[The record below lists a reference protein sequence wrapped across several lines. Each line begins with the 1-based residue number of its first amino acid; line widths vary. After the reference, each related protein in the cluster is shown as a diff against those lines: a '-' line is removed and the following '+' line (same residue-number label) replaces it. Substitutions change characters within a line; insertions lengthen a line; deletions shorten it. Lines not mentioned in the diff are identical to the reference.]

1 VTPIKAKIEQKPT
14 EQPPQVIPTKTE
26 INKTQAT
33 TTTTVEEKSAQTVA
47 AAMVAPT
54 QAKAKS
60 KKKQAKVEE
69 KPAEALVVAVV
80 PKEEAKVTPPTKVK
94 GKKKQAKVAAAQDS
108 VAAVVMPADETKPA
122 PLKAKSKKKK
132 QANLAAQPLA
142 TTMPK
147 EEEKPVEQAKP
158 ASNPVPSPTKKSG
171 VDPNRFARLE
181 RNPILLYVS
190 AEKYPAHSQRFFDL
204 KTQELWIL
212 QNVKGQSFEKGA
224 FYAVV
229 QEQGNI
235 LGVQRVRQPDVIEVA
250 PLADF
255 FFSYVEREKEASNLV
270 LLGIVTSVEEQ
281 RIVPLRHSAT
291 PVAMREYTA
300 DFQSASNSRYRIP
313 ITVWGALSNA
323 VFDVGTPILLL
334 NAKQSSYQELPRF
347 SVGDSSAILKLPSTN
362 VQVKKLCK
370 FLQTASGEV
379 APVLPEGILP
389 FVAEDAATP
398 ENNEVTKEEE
408 AQQPA
413 KKKQK
418 IGKAEGKAKKKKK
431 KNATTA

>member
-1 VTPIKAKIEQKPT
+1 
-14 EQPPQVIPTKTE
+14 
-26 INKTQAT
+26 
-33 TTTTVEEKSAQTVA
+33 
-47 AAMVAPT
+47 
-54 QAKAKS
+54 
-60 KKKQAKVEE
+60 
-69 KPAEALVVAVV
+69 
-80 PKEEAKVTPPTKVK
+80 
-94 GKKKQAKVAAAQDS
+94 
-108 VAAVVMPADETKPA
+108 
-122 PLKAKSKKKK
+122 
-132 QANLAAQPLA
+132 
-142 TTMPK
+142 
-147 EEEKPVEQAKP
+147 
-158 ASNPVPSPTKKSG
+158 
-171 VDPNRFARLE
+171 
-181 RNPILLYVS
+181 
-190 AEKYPAHSQRFFDL
+190 
-204 KTQELWIL
+204 
-212 QNVKGQSFEKGA
+212 
-224 FYAVV
+224 
-229 QEQGNI
+229 
-235 LGVQRVRQPDVIEVA
+235 
-250 PLADF
+250 
-255 FFSYVEREKEASNLV
+255 
-270 LLGIVTSVEEQ
+270 
-281 RIVPLRHSAT
+281 
-291 PVAMREYTA
+291 MREYTA

-362 VQVKKLCK
+362 AQVKKLCK